1 MKKILL
7 LATII
12 VALCSCTANQ
22 KARHFGGDL
31 TVYLPFNEKLVN
43 ATWKETNLYY
53 LTEPMDS
60 NYVPKTKKFIEDSNW
75 GLLETT
81 VTFIE
86 RRK

>member
-1 MKKILL
+1 MKKLI
-7 LATII
+7 
-12 VALCSCTANQ
+12 
-22 KARHFGGDL
+22 
-31 TVYLPFNEKLVN
+31 N
-43 ATWKETNLYY
+43 ATRKETNLYY

-60 NYVPKTKKFIEDSNW
+60 DYVPKTKKFIEDANW

>member
-22 KARHFGGDL
+22 RARHFGGDL

-60 NYVPKTKKFIEDSNW
+60 NYVPKTKKFIEDANW
-75 GLLETT
+75 DFL
-81 VTFIE
+81 
-86 RRK
+86 KQQ